1 MWMPGGDALAVE
13 VRAGGSLRCSWA
25 GAVLLGCPRERRGG
39 CWVARERSGP
49 GERRK
54 GSGLGR
60 SGVRKWAG
68 AGERGRGGMGRPG
81 LRCWAGLGLVS
92 SNPFSFSLFLFQTTP
107 KSN

>member
-1 MWMPGGDALAVE
+1 MPGGDALAVE

-60 SGVRKWAG
+60 SRVWAG
-68 AGERGRGGMGRPG
+68 FGFPIF
-81 LRCWAGLGLVS
+81 W
-92 SNPFSFSLFLFQTTP
+92 FFLFPFFSNFIQT
-107 KSN
+107 N

>member
-1 MWMPGGDALAVE
+1 MPGGDALAVE

-60 SGVRKWAG
+60 SRVWAG
-68 AGERGRGGMGRPG
+68 FGFPI
-81 LRCWAGLGLVS
+81 LY
-92 SNPFSFSLFLFQTTP
+92 FFLFLFFTNFTQT
-107 KSN
+107 N